1 MKIGA
6 IPENLL
12 ERLAMVFG
20 LVPTPF
26 IDTFH
31 AVIVARAV
39 MVATKLDV
47 FDALASRPLSATEL
61 AAQLGLDAA
70 ALEKLLN
77 VLVAI
82 GYVKNGSAGFA
93 PTRLTRKWL
102 MRDSPRSIHDNML
115 LRFLEW
121 QAIETTE
128 EFVRTG
134 KALDVHD
141 LIRDEQ
147 WAVYQRGMRSLA
159 RLSAPEVAAR
169 TPCLGNPLT
178 MLDVG
183 GGHGA
188 YSAAFCR
195 RYPQLTATIL
205 DLPQAVEVAAPL
217 VAEED
222 LEERIVHKAGNALTE
237 DLGRAVWDIILVSH
251 LVHHFSDAQNR
262 SLLKRAAMA
271 RSKPSRTGEAPSGLS
286 WCCSPPPPKLPIST
300 ITSATTRCCYSA
312 AKAPAC
318 RSLCMQPPMP
328 ACVFPSLRACARST
342 WRWPRRW
349 SPARRCG
356 RRGASSRRTVYNGAW
371 RSLWRKT
378 NLNRFQNS
386 ATKRRN
392 EHSGKATIPLTMWT

>member
-6 IPENLL
+6 IPETLL
-12 ERLAMVFG
+12 ERLAMAFG
-20 LVPTPF
+20 LVPIPF
-26 IDTFH
+26 IETFH

-47 FDALASRPLSATEL
+47 FDALAARPLPATAL

-77 VLVAI
+77 LLIAI
-82 GYVKNGSAGFA
+82 GYVKHGSAGFS
-93 PTRLTRKWL
+93 PTRLARKWL
-102 MRDSPRSIHDNML
+102 MRDSPQSIRDNML

-121 QAIETTE
+121 QAIEMTE

-141 LIRDEQ
+141 FIRDEQ
-147 WAVYQRGMRSLA
+147 WDIYQRGMRSLA
-159 RLSAPEVAAR
+159 RLSASEVAAR
-169 TPCLGNPLT
+169 TPGLGNPLT

-195 RYPQLTATIL
+195 RYPRLKATIL

-222 LEERIVHKAGNALTE
+222 LEERIVHKSGNAKTE

-251 LVHHFSDAQNR
+251 LVHHFDDAQNR
-262 SLLKRAAMA
+262 SLLKRAADA
-271 RSKPSRTGEAPSGLS
+271 LRPNGIIIIIDVLRESSRVAGSQTGAL
-286 WCCSPPPPKLPIST
+286 LDFYFA
-300 ITSATTRCCYSA
+300 ITSLSGT
-312 AKAPAC
+312 
-318 RSLCMQPPMP
+318 
-328 ACVFPSLRACARST
+328 F
-342 WRWPRRW
+342 
-349 SPARRCG
+349 
-356 RRGASSRRTVYNGAW
+356 
-371 RSLWRKT
+371 
-378 NLNRFQNS
+378 S
-386 ATKRRN
+386 ATQVASWLTPTRLVIERI
-392 EHSGKATIPLTMWT
+392 IPLRSAPGISVIVAKKAADSKG